1 MDELEFLQGVDLC
14 QGLTPREL
22 GLVRNYCREGSC
34 REHDI
39 LHKEGDPAR
48 DMCFLISGQVDLR
61 YRLPGKETSKE
72 TTVSSILPGRTFGW
86 SALVPPHQLT
96 LTAQCAKHPCSFL
109 MIRGQDLMELFESEP
124 RIGYVMMRNLS
135 RIIGERFRALQEE
148 VARQAGYNLMH
159 GW

>member
-48 DMCFLISGQVDLR
+48 DMCFPISGQVDLR
-61 YRLPGKETSKE
+61 YRLPGKEISKE
-72 TTVSSILPGRTFGW
+72 TTVSSLLPGADLWMVCPG
-86 SALVPPHQLT
+86 SSPP
-96 LTAQCAKHPCSFL
+96 AYSN
-109 MIRGQDLMELFESEP
+109 RS
-124 RIGYVMMRNLS
+124 V
-135 RIIGERFRALQEE
+135 
-148 VARQAGYNLMH
+148 RQASPQFSHDSRPGFDGAL
-159 GW
+159 